1 MRRSL
6 LWSLP
11 AGLVCALAGSPAF
24 AIGESCS
31 VTATALAFGNFAPLS
46 GTVLNAMSTITVT
59 CVCPIL
65 CLGINYTVAVST
77 GGSGTFSPRRMSAGT
92 PTLAYNGYTTA
103 ARTTIWGD
111 GTGSTAVQARC
122 RLVGAIGS
130 SWVEPITFYGR
141 IPVNTAAIPGSY
153 MDTLNVTVTYTG
165 ISLCIL

>member
-1 MRRSL
+1 MRRAL

-11 AGLVCALAGSPAF
+11 AALACLLAGGTAR
-24 AIGESCS
+24 AAGESCS

-46 GTVLNAMSTITVT
+46 GSVLDATSTITVT
-59 CVCPIL
+59 CVCPAL

-92 PTLAYNGYTTA
+92 PTLGYNGYTA
-103 ARTTIWGD
+103 AGRTTIWGD
-111 GTGSTAVQARC
+111 GSGSTAVQTRC

-141 IPVNTAAIPGSY
+141 IPVNSAAVPGGY
-153 MDTLNVTVTYTG
+153 TDTLNVTVTYTG
-165 ISLCIL
+165 ISLCL

>member
-6 LWSLP
+6 LP
-11 AGLVCALAGSPAF
+11 FLVATFALAGGTAR
-24 AIGESCS
+24 AAGESCS

-46 GTVLNAMSTITVT
+46 GSVLDATSTITVT
-59 CVCPIL
+59 CLCPVL

-92 PTLAYNGYTTA
+92 PTLGYNGYTTA
-103 ARTTIWGD
+103 GRTTIWGD
-111 GTGSTAVQARC
+111 GSGSTAVQTRC

-153 MDTLNVTVTYTG
+153 TDTLNVTVTYTG
-165 ISLCIL
+165 ISLCL

>member
-1 MRRSL
+1 MRRSILSL
-6 LWSLP
+6 LVV
-11 AGLVCALAGSPAF
+11 AFALAAGQAR
-24 AIGESCS
+24 AAGENCS

-46 GTVLNAMSTITVT
+46 GTVLDATATITVT
-59 CVCPIL
+59 CTCPLL
-65 CLGINYTVAVST
+65 CLGINYTVAVSP

-103 ARTTIWGD
+103 GRTTVWGD
-111 GTGSTAVQARC
+111 GTGSTMTQRRC

-141 IPVNTAAIPGSY
+141 IPVSAAAIPGSY
-153 MDTLNVTVTYTG
+153 LDTLNVTVTYTG

>member
-1 MRRSL
+1 MRRFLLSL
-6 LWSLP
+6 LV
-11 AGLVCALAGSPAF
+11 AACALLAGGQAR
-24 AIGESCS
+24 AAGESCS

-46 GTVLNAMSTITVT
+46 GTVLDATSTITVT
-59 CVCPIL
+59 CVCPAL

-92 PTLAYNGYTTA
+92 PALAYNGYTAA
-103 ARTTIWGD
+103 ARTTVWGD
-111 GTGSTAVQARC
+111 GSGSTAVQTRC

-141 IPVNTAAIPGSY
+141 IPVNSAAIPGSY

-165 ISLCIL
+165 ISLCL